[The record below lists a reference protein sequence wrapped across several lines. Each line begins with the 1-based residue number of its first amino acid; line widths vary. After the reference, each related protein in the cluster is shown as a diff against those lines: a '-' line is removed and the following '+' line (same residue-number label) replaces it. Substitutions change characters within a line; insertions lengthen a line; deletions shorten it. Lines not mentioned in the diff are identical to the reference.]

1 MTASLRPVPLK
12 RPMVGRDPSEDDR
25 ASTPLELFYD
35 LVFVVAVGSAAAGL
49 HHALSTGEATQ
60 GILAFLV
67 IFFSI
72 WWPWVNF
79 TWFASAYDT
88 DDVVYRV
95 LTFVQMV
102 GILIVTAGVPAVYE
116 GFDFRIGVTGYVV
129 MRLALVALW
138 LRAAHDDPAGRSTAL
153 RFAVGVG
160 GVQVL
165 WVLRLGIDGPLGL
178 VLFLLF
184 GLGELLV
191 PVWAERSGGRPTP
204 WNASHVT
211 ERYGGFT
218 IIVLG
223 ECILAATTAIQAA
236 VQDEGVS
243 APLLGVALG
252 GLLLVF
258 GAWWAYF
265 KHESHLAQLR
275 GSGLS
280 AFVWGYG
287 HYVVFASVA
296 ALGAGLQV
304 AADETHETIA
314 LGPTAAAM
322 TVAIPISI
330 YLVAVAAIHQRETTA
345 ATRIGIGAA
354 GLVLIGIA
362 LATPALGLSLAIPL
376 MGVVVAALIVVSRI
390 RDASETPAAE
400 PRTAETEGELAA
412 P

>member
-1 MTASLRPVPLK
+1 MTASPRPVPLK
-12 RPMVGRDPSEDDR
+12 RPMSGRDPNESDR
-25 ASTPLELFYD
+25 GSTPLELFYD
-35 LVFVVAVGSAAAGL
+35 LVFVVAVGAAAAGL
-49 HHALSTGEATQ
+49 HHSLSTGEVTR
-60 GILAFLV
+60 GILGFLV
-67 IFFSI
+67 VFFSI

-102 GILIVTAGVPAVYE
+102 GILIVTAGVPAIFE
-116 GFDFRIGVTGYVV
+116 GNDFRIGVIGYVV
-129 MRLALVALW
+129 MRLALVSLW
-138 LRAAHDDPAGRSTAL
+138 LRAALEDPAGRSTAL
-153 RFAVGVG
+153 RFAIGVG
-160 GVQVL
+160 GMQVL
-165 WVLRLGIDGPLGL
+165 WVIRLGIDGPLGL
-178 VLFLLF
+178 VLFVLF
-184 GLGELLV
+184 GFGELLV

-204 WNASHVT
+204 WNARHVT

-243 APLLGVALG
+243 APLLGVAFG

-287 HYVVFASVA
+287 HYVVFASAA

-304 AADETHETIA
+304 AADETHEVIA

-330 YLVAVAAIHQRETTA
+330 YLVAVAAIHQRETTV
-345 ATRIGIGAA
+345 ATRVGIGGAVV
-354 GLVLIGIA
+354 VLIGIA
-362 LATPALGLSLAIPL
+362 LATPALGLSFAIPL
-376 MGVVVAALIVVSRI
+376 MGVVVAGLIVLSRI
-390 RDASETPAAE
+390 RDARGEPAPE
-400 PRTAETEGELAA
+400 PRAAETERELAA